1 MNASSSQTRGNAYLL
16 RTSRYDQVSSLLL
29 ALLILIGLTVLILL
43 VTWLTN
49 RIFVSQT
56 AVPVELADFDRGDG
70 PVGGGP
76 PLQAPDP
83 EEIQE
88 FDLQEP
94 VIEETLS
101 DISLVVKMKEPQLND
116 PMLTRQEATG
126 GLGDGRG
133 IDSGH
138 GEEKGGVQRRWEIH
152 FVNRGALEVYA
163 QQLDFFGIELGVLLP
178 GGKVAYA
185 FNLAKAKPDTRIDV
199 VEKEKR
205 YYFTWRSGDL
215 QQADRE
221 LLARAGI
228 EAGNPIILKFLPP
241 AVEAQ
246 LVALEKAL
254 AGTRAKDVRK
264 TRFGIRSAGNG
275 YTFYVLEQTYNR

>member
-1 MNASSSQTRGNAYLL
+1 MNTPSSQTRRHAYLL
-16 RTSRYDQVSSLLL
+16 RTSRYDQVSSMLL
-29 ALLILIGLTVLILL
+29 ALLILIGLAVLVLL
-43 VTWLTN
+43 ITWLTN

-56 AVPVELADFDRGDG
+56 AVPVELADFNSGDG

-83 EEIQE
+83 KEIQE
-88 FDLQEP
+88 FNLEEP
-94 VIEETLS
+94 VIEETLN
-101 DISLVVKMKEPQLND
+101 DISLVVKQKEPQLND
-116 PMLTRQEATG
+116 PMLTRQKTSG

-133 IDSGH
+133 IGNGH
-138 GEEKGGVQRRWEIH
+138 GDRKGGVQRRWEIR
-152 FVNRGALEVYA
+152 FVNSGELEFYA
-163 QQLDFFGIELGVLLP
+163 QQLDFFGIELGVLFP

-185 FNLAKAKPDTRIDV
+185 FNLAKAKPDTRVDT

-205 YYFTWRSGDL
+205 YYLTWRSGDL

-228 EAGNPIILKFLPP
+228 EADNQIILKFLPP
-241 AVEAQ
+241 AVESQ
-246 LVALEKAL
+246 LVALEKAR
-254 AGTRAKDVRK
+254 AGTRVKDIRK

-275 YTFYVLEQTYNR
+275 YTFYVSDQTYNR